1 MRLVRFF
8 GQSIEYWMARDCH
21 EISDLIKILE
31 MIEARELQNEILIAS
46 FPSMKKNEREKVSR
60 KLERQATQSVEKR
73 PIQLSD
79 LAKILGGEDGR
90 R

>member
-8 GQSIEYWMARDCH
+8 GQKIEYWMGRDCS
-21 EISDLIKILE
+21 EISDLVKIME
-31 MIEARELQNEILIAS
+31 MIEARELQNKILVAS

-60 KLERQATQSVEKR
+60 KLERQAVQTLEKR

-79 LAKILGGEDGR
+79 LAKIITGG
-90 R
+90 